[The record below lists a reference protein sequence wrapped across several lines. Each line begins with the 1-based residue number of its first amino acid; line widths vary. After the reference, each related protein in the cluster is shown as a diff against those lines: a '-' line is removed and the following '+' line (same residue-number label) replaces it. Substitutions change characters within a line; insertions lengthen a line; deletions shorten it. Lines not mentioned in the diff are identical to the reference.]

1 MAKKKAPKGSGG
13 TRPKQG
19 RLAGMELERI
29 PEIDDAAH
37 AYVAARN
44 AWQRHHQPMMEA
56 QAILD
61 AKMRAHNL
69 RRYVM
74 PDDEEEVLIVGKE
87 KVVVKKMKEG
97 E

>member
-1 MAKKKAPKGSGG
+1 MAKKKPPNGTG

-19 RLAGMELERI
+19 RLNGMELERI

-37 AYVAARN
+37 VYVAARN
-44 AWQRHHQPMMEA
+44 AWQRAHQPMMEA

-87 KVVVKKMKEG
+87 KVVVKKLKE
-97 E
+97 ES